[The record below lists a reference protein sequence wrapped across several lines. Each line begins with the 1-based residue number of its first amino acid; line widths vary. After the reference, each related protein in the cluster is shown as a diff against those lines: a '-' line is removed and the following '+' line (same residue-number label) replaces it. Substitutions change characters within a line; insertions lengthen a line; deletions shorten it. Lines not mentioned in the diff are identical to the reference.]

1 MGMEQ
6 TGLVGVNVVEGIF
19 LKDFGWLFRPQ
30 TFSDW
35 GVDAH
40 VEVKVNGRAT
50 GRLLALQIK
59 SGPSYF
65 EHEKKDH
72 YVYYGKGKHLWY
84 WQNNS
89 LPVALVLHNPETDE
103 TLWVRI
109 EPWNV
114 KHGKKGGWSIKV
126 PKANVLNKAA
136 KAELEKGVADA
147 SVERKLLFALDY
159 PLIKALEKKD
169 AYFQIDRDTQNE
181 DLPWTV
187 NVFFDDFKGEPD
199 LVFPVSTVATEIGE
213 FFQGKWP
220 WLEFSFLEGH
230 EILPGRMGVLRS
242 RLHVW
247 INDLGKAYLEVE
259 KYYESGAAE
268 FLVDDP
274 GLEGTYDDDEE
285 MEENFRRNMQ
295 RDD

>member
-1 MGMEQ
+1 M
-6 TGLVGVNVVEGIF
+6 
-19 LKDFGWLFRPQ
+19 
-30 TFSDW
+30 
-35 GVDAH
+35 
-40 VEVKVNGRAT
+40 
-50 GRLLALQIK
+50 
-59 SGPSYF
+59 
-65 EHEKKDH
+65 
-72 YVYYGKGKHLWY
+72 
-84 WQNNS
+84 
-89 LPVALVLHNPETDE
+89 
-103 TLWVRI
+103 
-109 EPWNV
+109 
-114 KHGKKGGWSIKV
+114 
-126 PKANVLNKAA
+126 
-136 KAELEKGVADA
+136 ADA

-159 PLIKALEKKD
+159 PLIKALEKED

-213 FFQGKWP
+213 FFQDKWP

-230 EILPGRMGVLRS
+230 EILPGRIGVLRS

-247 INDLGKAYLEVE
+247 VNDLGKAYLEVE
-259 KYYESGAAE
+259 KYHESGAAE

-285 MEENFRRNMQ
+285 MEENFRRNME